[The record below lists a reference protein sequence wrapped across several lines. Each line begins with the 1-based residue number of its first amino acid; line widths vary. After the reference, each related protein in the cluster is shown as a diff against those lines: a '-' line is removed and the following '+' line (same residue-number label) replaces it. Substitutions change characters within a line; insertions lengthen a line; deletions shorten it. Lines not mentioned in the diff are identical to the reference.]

1 MMFPIRHRPYLVT
14 LLFGLS
20 INWIVVTTVPAS
32 DHTVIEAAKKEGGDI
47 EAYVTLRT
55 DTARRIWDLFEAK
68 YPFLRVKQYKADSEK
83 MLQRLLTEYRAK
95 KYLVDFLNFGGGFQT
110 QVLIEQGIAGSYISP
125 ETKYFAPAFKDKNG
139 LWTTLYYNPMTIVYN
154 TKLIPANERPKD
166 WADLLNPRLKGKM
179 AMEQEQVTW
188 YAGIMKRFG
197 EEKAKHYFQALSKQE
212 FRIEASGRGNA
223 LLAAGEFAAYVGRG
237 HVAEMFKKKG
247 APVEWIKNPD
257 PLVVQPATIQ
267 MAKYAPHPNSAKL
280 LIDFML
286 SETVADVLAKEN
298 RLPGRSN
305 VSGLDPAFKEIN
317 ADKIFPLSME
327 EVQVNYKKYLDEFRN
342 YFGK

>member
-1 MMFPIRHRPYLVT
+1 MTLSLGRQSYL
-14 LLFGLS
+14 LAFLFGIGLS
-20 INWIVVTTVPAS
+20 WTLVVAVPAS
-32 DHTVIEAAKKEGGDI
+32 DPKVVEAAKKEGGEI

-125 ETKYFAPAFKDKNG
+125 ESKNFAPAFKDKNG

-154 TKLIPANERPKD
+154 TKLIPVGERPKD

-188 YAGIMKRFG
+188 YAGIVKRFG
-197 EEKAKHYFQALSKQE
+197 EEKAKPYFQALAKQE

-305 VSGLDPAFKEIN
+305 VAGLDPAFKEIN
-317 ADKIFPLSME
+317 AEKIFPLSME
-327 EVQVNYKKYLDEFRN
+327 EVQVNYKKYLEDFRN

>member
-14 LLFGLS
+14 FLFGLS

-32 DHTVIEAAKKEGGDI
+32 DHTVIEAAKKEGGEI

-55 DTARRIWDLFEAK
+55 DTARRVWDLFEGK